1 MAWRLIAKNL
11 PSQIIP
17 FDFVVTIVFLVT
29 GSIMAAE
36 STPNPP
42 DRIAIFPDGKLP
54 AFTTSRVVG
63 SPEPPLPYASQR
75 MYPNLKLNNPVA
87 IAHQPGSDRLWT
99 ITVDG
104 PKGTT
109 NIRRFIDTP
118 DVSETELLLPA
129 DDRVATD
136 LLFHPNFTQ
145 NGFVYLGHNRPIS
158 PGGEKYSRI
167 SRFKVNP
174 QAPYEFDP
182 KSETTIIDW
191 PSDGH
196 NGVAMAFGL
205 DGMFY
210 VTTGDGTSDSDTN
223 LRGQEMSLLT
233 AKVLRIDLE
242 HPAADKPYSVP
253 ADNPFVGREKIA
265 PETWAFGLR
274 NPWRM
279 TTDRQTGHIWIGNNG
294 QDLWEQVYFLRKGDN
309 YGWSVYEGS
318 HPFYLN
324 RELGPAPHT
333 KPTLEHHHSE
343 ARSLTGGIV
352 LYGDK
357 LPELRGVYVYG
368 DHSTGKIWGARHD
381 GTNVT
386 WHRELA
392 DTPFHI
398 SGFGTDSHGELLI
411 ADYVGNGEG
420 AFYTLVPAPPK
431 TETRSFPQ
439 KLSETGLFQSV
450 KGHVVEPALIP
461 YDVNAPLW
469 SDGSAKVRYVGIP
482 GDTPKIGITNNRGWS
497 FPNETV
503 TVKSFSLE
511 MTEGDSA
518 SKRWIETRLM
528 TKQQNE
534 WIGYTYRWNEEQT
547 EATLVEKEGADVD
560 FTIRTSLGTRRQT
573 WHYPSRAECMVC
585 HSRAAGFVLGL
596 STVQMNRPSLD
607 IPTTAVAGGSQE
619 ASATLR
625 DNIVKTENQLAMLQ
639 RLGLLKLDKMPD
651 EFERLSNPYDPQAN
665 LEARAKSY
673 LHANCAICHIDAGG
687 GNSPMQLEYATA
699 IDKMKLI
706 DAVPVHDKFGIADAR
721 LIAPGHPERSVL
733 LNRMAKRGRGQMPQ
747 LATTIVDEPAVKMLT
762 EWIAELGT
770 KPTPNDDALN
780 AKPKQSDFR
789 RSLFDGKTLNGW
801 TVENDCEVDVI
812 DGCIRLKSGLGWLR
826 SDYRLRDFELHVE
839 WKALMPANYDAG
851 IYIRSSNTGKPFPDS
866 GYQVNLLDGKE
877 GNIPNIAGAESKGLV
892 KPSSEWNAFDLRV
905 VGETASLKINGQP
918 AWKSSGLKDLDGW
931 IGFQV
936 EVPNGG
942 QFLLKNIE
950 ITEIGYQTLFNGRD
964 LTGWEGVGGATK
976 DCWSVIDG
984 VLTCSGKKGPWL
996 RSSAEFDDFN
1006 LRLDYLVSKGGNSG
1020 IYVRVPPDGNHHR
1033 DNETQP
1039 IAGFEVQILD
1049 DTAPEHAKLKDFQ
1062 YSASIYDFAGANPR
1076 NSRPLGEWNSL
1087 EINCLGHQITT
1098 WHNGVCVTNI
1108 TEKEFPSLALR
1119 SVKGF
1124 LGLQNHSTVVGLQN
1138 IRLGKPVSPPP
1149 VKADN

>member
-1 MAWRLIAKNL
+1 MAWRFISKNL
-11 PSQIIP
+11 PSQISH
-17 FDFVVTIVFLVT
+17 FDLVFAVAILVA
-29 GSIMAAE
+29 SSAIAAE
-36 STPNPP
+36 SSPNAAE
-42 DRIAIFPDGKLP
+42 RITVFPDGKLP
-54 AFTTSRVVG
+54 GFTTSRVVG
-63 SPEPPLPYASQR
+63 SPEPPLPYSSQR
-75 MYPNLKLNNPVA
+75 KFSNLKLNFPVA
-87 IAHQPGSDRLWT
+87 IAHQPGSDKLWT

-109 NIRRFIDTP
+109 NIRRFVDSA
-118 DVSETELLLPA
+118 DVSETEMVLPA

-136 LLFHPNFTQ
+136 ILFHPNFQQ
-145 NGFVYLGHNRPIS
+145 NGFVFVGHNRPIS

-174 QAPYEFDP
+174 QPPYEFDP

-210 VTTGDGTSDSDTN
+210 FTSGDGTSDSDTN
-223 LRGQEMSLLT
+223 LRGQEMSHLT
-233 AKVLRIDLE
+233 AKVLRIDLDHLTSE
-242 HPAADKPYSVP
+242 KAYSVP
-253 ADNPFVGREKIA
+253 ADNPFIGKAGIA

-279 TTDRQTGHIWIGNNG
+279 TTDRKTGHLWVGNNG
-294 QDLWEQVYFLRKGDN
+294 QDLWEQVYFVRKGDN

-324 RELGPAPHT
+324 RELGPAAYV

-352 LYGDK
+352 LYGNN
-357 LPELRGVYVYG
+357 LPDLRGAYIYG

-411 ADYVGNGEG
+411 ADYVGNEEG
-420 AFYTLVPAPPK
+420 AFYTLSPAPPK
-431 TETRSFPQ
+431 TETRPFPR

-469 SDGSAKVRYVGIP
+469 SDGAGKVRYLGVP
-482 GDTPKIGITNNRGWS
+482 FDSPKIEITNNRGWS

-503 TVKSFSLE
+503 IVKSFSLE
-511 MTEGDSA
+511 MNEGDAA

-534 WIGYTYRWNEEQT
+534 WIGYSYRWNDEQT
-547 EATLVEKEGADVD
+547 DATLVEKEGIDVD
-560 FTIRTSLGTRRQT
+560 FAIRTTEGTRQQS

-596 STVQMNRPSLD
+596 STGQMNRPSVD
-607 IPTTAVAGGSQE
+607 VPTTKIAVVGPSKEPPTASQ
-619 ASATLR
+619 
-625 DNIVKTENQLAMLQ
+625 DNGTTNENQLTMLK
-639 RLGLLKLDKMPD
+639 RLGLLKLDKTPD
-651 EFERLSNPYDPQAN
+651 QFERLSNPYDDQAK

-687 GNSPMQLEYATA
+687 GNSQMQLEFATVL
-699 IDKMKLI
+699 DKMKLI
-706 DAVPVHDKFGIADAR
+706 DVVPVHDKFGITDAR

-747 LATTIVDEPAVKMLT
+747 LATALVDEPAVKMIT
-762 EWIAELGT
+762 EWIEKLGT
-770 KPTPNDDALN
+770 P
-780 AKPKQSDFR
+780 PKQAEFR
-789 RSLFDGKTLNGW
+789 RSLFDGATLNGW
-801 TVENDCEVDVI
+801 TVENDCEVDVA

-839 WKALMPANYDAG
+839 WKALKTSEYDAG
-851 IYIRSSNTGKPFPDS
+851 IYIRSSNTGKPFPDA

-877 GNIPNIAGAESKGLV
+877 GNIPNISGAESKGLV
-892 KPSSEWNAFDLRV
+892 KPSGEWNVFDLRV
-905 VGETASLKINGQP
+905 EGETASLKINGQP
-918 AWKSSGLKDLDGW
+918 AWTASGLKDLDGW
-931 IGFQV
+931 LGFQV
-936 EVPNGG
+936 EVANGG

-950 ITEIGYQTLFNGRD
+950 VIEIGYQPLFNGRD
-964 LTGWEGVGGATK
+964 LAGWEGVGGAAE

-996 RSSAEFDDFN
+996 RSVAEYDDFN
-1006 LRLDYLVSKGGNSG
+1006 LRLEYLVSKGGNSG
-1020 IYVRVPPDGNHHR
+1020 VYVRVPPDGNHHR
-1033 DNETQP
+1033 DNDTQP

-1049 DTAPEHAKLKDFQ
+1049 DTAPEHSNLKDFQ

-1087 EINCLGHQITT
+1087 EINCLGQQITT
-1098 WHNGVCVTNI
+1098 WHNGVRVTHI

-1124 LGLQNHSTVVGLQN
+1124 LGLQNHSTVVGLRN
-1138 IRLGKPVSPPP
+1138 IRLGSPVH
-1149 VKADN
+1149 

>member
-1 MAWRLIAKNL
+1 MTWRFIAKDL
-11 PSQIIP
+11 PFQFP
-17 FDFVVTIVFLVT
+17 QFDLVLAVAILVV
-29 GSIMAAE
+29 GSAVAVESSSSSAAE
-36 STPNPP
+36 
-42 DRIAIFPDGKLP
+42 RITVFPDGKLP
-54 AFTTSRVVG
+54 RFTTSRVVG
-63 SPEPPLPYASQR
+63 SPEPPLPYSSKR
-75 MYPNLKLNNPVA
+75 RDPNLKLNFPVA

-109 NIRRFIDTP
+109 NIRRFVDSA
-118 DVSETELLLPA
+118 DVSETEMILPA

-136 LLFHPNFTQ
+136 ILFHPSFQQ
-145 NGFVYLGHNRPIS
+145 NGFVFVGHNRPIS
-158 PGGEKYSRI
+158 PGGEKHSRI

-174 QAPYEFDP
+174 EPPYEFDP

-210 VTTGDGTSDSDTN
+210 FTSGDGTSDSDTN
-223 LRGQEMSLLT
+223 LRGQEMSHLT
-233 AKVLRIDLE
+233 AKVLRIDLDHLTSE
-242 HPAADKPYSVP
+242 KAYSVP
-253 ADNPFVGREKIA
+253 ADNPFIGKAGIA

-279 TTDRQTGHIWIGNNG
+279 TTDRKTGHLWVGNNG
-294 QDLWEQVYFLRKGDN
+294 QDLWEQVYFVRKGDN

-324 RELGPAPHT
+324 REQGPAAFV

-352 LYGDK
+352 LYGND
-357 LPELRGVYVYG
+357 LPDLHGAYIYG

-381 GTNVT
+381 GTKVT

-398 SGFGTDSHGELLI
+398 SGFGTDSQGELLI
-411 ADYVGNGEG
+411 ADYVGNEEG
-420 AFYTLVPAPPK
+420 AFYTLSPAPPK
-431 TETRSFPQ
+431 TETPSFPR
-439 KLSETGLFQSV
+439 KLSETGLFLSV
-450 KGHVVEPALIP
+450 KGHVVERALIP
-461 YDVNAPLW
+461 YEVNAPLW
-469 SDGSAKVRYVGIP
+469 SDGAAKVRFVGIP
-482 GDTPKIGITNNRGWS
+482 GEEPRIEIPNSRGWS
-497 FPNETV
+497 FPNDTV

-511 MTEGDSA
+511 MTEGDAA
-518 SKRWIETRLM
+518 SKRWIETRVM

-534 WIGYTYRWNEEQT
+534 WIGYSYRWNDEQT
-547 EATLVEKEGADVD
+547 DAALVEKEGLDVD
-560 FTIRTSLGTRRQT
+560 FTIRTPDEMRQQS

-596 STVQMNRPSLD
+596 STGQMNRPSVD
-607 IPTTAVAGGSQE
+607 IPSATVAGVGPLNETSAASQDGGI
-619 ASATLR
+619 A
-625 DNIVKTENQLAMLQ
+625 NENQLAMLK
-639 RLGLLKLDKMPD
+639 RLGLLKLEKTP
-651 EFERLSNPYDPQAN
+651 EQYERISNPYDPHAK

-687 GNSPMQLEYATA
+687 GNSQMQLEYATDL
-699 IDKMKLI
+699 DKMKLI
-706 DAVPVHDKFGIADAR
+706 DAIPVHDKFGITDAR

-747 LATTIVDEPAVKMLT
+747 LATTLVDEPAVKMLT

-770 KPTPNDDALN
+770 RPMPKGIVQE
-780 AKPKQSDFR
+780 AKQTDFR

-801 TVENDCEVDVI
+801 TVENDCEVDVV

-826 SDYRLRDFELHVE
+826 SDNRLRDFELHVE
-839 WKALMPANYDAG
+839 WKALKATDYDAG

-877 GNIPNIAGAESKGLV
+877 GNIPNVAGAESKGLV
-892 KPSSEWNAFDLRV
+892 KPSGEWNVFDLRV
-905 VGETASLKINGQP
+905 EGETASLKINGQS
-918 AWKSSGLKDLDGW
+918 AWKASGLKDLDGW
-931 IGFQV
+931 LGFQV

-950 ITEIGYQTLFNGRD
+950 VTEIGYQPLFNGRD
-964 LTGWEGVGGATK
+964 LTGWEGVGGAVE

-996 RSSAEFDDFN
+996 RSVVEYGNFN

-1020 IYVRVPPDGNHHR
+1020 VYVRVPADGNHHR
-1033 DNETQP
+1033 DNDTQP

-1049 DTAPEHAKLKDFQ
+1049 DTAPEHANLKDFQ
-1062 YSASIYDFAGANPR
+1062 YSASIYDFSGANPR

-1087 EINCLGHQITT
+1087 ELNCLGQQITT
-1098 WHNGVCVTNI
+1098 WHNGVRVTNI

-1124 LGLQNHSTVVGLQN
+1124 LGLQNHSTVVGLRN
-1138 IRLGKPVSPPP
+1138 IRLGSPVN
-1149 VKADN
+1149 VKNQ